1 MTQIFVGNLAYTT
14 SERDLRSTFE
24 HYGRVSSVT
33 VMQDSA
39 TGRPRGFAFV
49 GMSRWEDAEE
59 AIARLNG
66 SSLLGRQLV
75 VNEAHSKSNPTPPHR
90 SATPSFWDRL

>member
-24 HYGRVSSVT
+24 HYGRVSSVS
-33 VMQDSA
+33 MMLDGS
-39 TGRPRGFAFV
+39 TGKPRGFAFV
-49 GMSRWEDAEE
+49 SMSRWEDAEE

-66 SSLLGRQLV
+66 TSLSGRQLV
-75 VNEAHSKSNPTPPHR
+75 VNEAHSKSDPKPHR
-90 SATPSFWDRL
+90 PATSSFLDSL